1 MDEKLDLILKNQ
13 EEILRRLAILQSN
26 PVYTMEEQIAM
37 WVAIFGVNKIFLND
51 AFDRVKN
58 GILGIP

>member
-37 WVAIFGVNKIFLND
+37 WVAIFGANKIFLND